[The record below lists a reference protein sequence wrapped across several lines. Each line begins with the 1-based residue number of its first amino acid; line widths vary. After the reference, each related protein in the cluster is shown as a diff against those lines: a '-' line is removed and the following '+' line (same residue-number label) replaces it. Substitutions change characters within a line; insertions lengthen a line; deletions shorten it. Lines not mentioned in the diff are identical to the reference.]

1 MTKKIISS
9 LLALLTVILLFGGCT
24 KKTEVKING
33 TNIDNEVT
41 AYFKASAKDGEDVN
55 ELIARYVAVN
65 SEFNNHSLSVPA
77 NMRSSLSDDV
87 NSIWNLFGAYYEN
100 LGISKETIYK
110 IELSK
115 VYETLLLEERY
126 GENGTSPVSEDAL
139 KEYFHGNY
147 ASIRFVTGYMF
158 EVTENGTNEMT
169 DKQKDE
175 LKQSFNAAAD
185 AVNNGTPIEEAVALL
200 NSAEIH
206 DTVVNSKGNDNFPE
220 GFWDEVKK
228 IEVNKAAVINLGSYI
243 FLVLKVDSEK
253 GDYECYSEYKS
264 DCLYQMKGEE
274 FDKII
279 DAWAKQYAASGGR

>member
-9 LLALLTVILLFGGCT
+9 LLALLTVILLFGGCA

-41 AYFKASAKDGEDVN
+41 AYFKATAQEGEDVN
-55 ELIARYVAVN
+55 ALIARYVAIN
-65 SEFNNHSLSVPA
+65 SEFNNRSLTVPA

-87 NSIWNLFGAYYEN
+87 NSIWNLFGTYYEG

-126 GENGTSPVSEDAL
+126 GENGVSPVSEDDL
-139 KEYFHGNY
+139 KEYFRGNY

-158 EVTENGTNEMT
+158 EVTENGTTEMT
-169 DKQKDE
+169 EKQKDE

-185 AVNNGTPIEEAVALL
+185 AVNDGTSIEEAVGLL

-206 DTVVNSKGNDNFPE
+206 DTVVNSKGNDNFPD

-243 FLVLKVDSEK
+243 FLVQKVDSEK

-279 DAWAKQYAASGGR
+279 DAWTKQYK

>member
-9 LLALLTVILLFGGCT
+9 LLALLTVILLFGGCA

-41 AYFKASAKDGEDVN
+41 AYFKATAQEGEDVN
-55 ELIARYVAVN
+55 ALIARYVAIN
-65 SEFNNHSLSVPA
+65 SEFNNRSLTVPA
-77 NMRSSLSDDV
+77 NMRPSLSDDV
-87 NSIWNLFGAYYEN
+87 NSIWNLFGTYYEG

-126 GENGTSPVSEDAL
+126 GENGVSPVSEDDL
-139 KEYFHGNY
+139 KEYFRGNY

-158 EVTENGTNEMT
+158 EVTENGTTEMT
-169 DKQKDE
+169 EKQKDE

-185 AVNNGTPIEEAVALL
+185 AVNDGTSIEEAVGLL

-206 DTVVNSKGNDNFPE
+206 NTVVNSKGNDNFPD
-220 GFWDEVKK
+220 GFWDEIKK

-243 FLVLKVDSEK
+243 FLVQKVDSEK

-279 DAWAKQYAASGGR
+279 DAWTKQYK

>member
-9 LLALLTVILLFGGCT
+9 LLALLTVILLFGGCA

-41 AYFKASAKDGEDVN
+41 AYFKATAQEGEDVN
-55 ELIARYVAVN
+55 ALIARYVAIN
-65 SEFNNHSLSVPA
+65 SEFNNRSLTVPA

-87 NSIWNLFGAYYEN
+87 NSIWNLFGTYYEG

-126 GENGTSPVSEDAL
+126 GENGVSPVSEDDL
-139 KEYFHGNY
+139 KEYFRGNY

-158 EVTENGTNEMT
+158 EVTENGTTEMT
-169 DKQKDE
+169 EKQKDE

-185 AVNNGTPIEEAVALL
+185 AVNDGTSIEEAVGLL

-206 DTVVNSKGNDNFPE
+206 DTVVNSKGNDNFPD

-243 FLVLKVDSEK
+243 FLVQKVDSEK

-279 DAWAKQYAASGGR
+279 DAWAKQYAAAGGR

>member
-9 LLALLTVILLFGGCT
+9 LLALLMVILLFGGCAA
-24 KKTEVKING
+24 KTEVQING

-41 AYFKASAKDGEDVN
+41 AYFKATAQEGEDAN
-55 ELIARYVAVN
+55 SLIARYVAIN
-65 SEFNNHSLSVPA
+65 SEFNNRSLKVPA
-77 NMRSSLSDDV
+77 NMRSSLSDDI
-87 NSIWNLFGAYYEN
+87 NNIWNLFGTYYEN

-139 KEYFHGNY
+139 KEYFRGNY
-147 ASIRFVTGYMF
+147 ASIRFVTGYLF
-158 EVTENGTNEMT
+158 EVTENGTTEMT
-169 DKQKDE
+169 GEQKE
-175 LKQSFNAAAD
+175 KLTESFNASAD
-185 AVNNGTPIEEAVALL
+185 AVNNGTSIEEAVALL
-200 NSAEIH
+200 GSAEIH
-206 DTVVNSKGNDNFPE
+206 DTVINSKGNDNFPD

-228 IEVNKAAVINLGSYI
+228 IEVNKAGVILLGSYI
-243 FLVLKVDSEK
+243 FLVQKVDSEK

-274 FDKII
+274 FDKIVSS
-279 DAWAKQYAASGGR
+279 WAEQYK